1 MADENKPEETPVDES
16 TQTGDIGQ
24 TEEGQ
29 TPPEDEAQQGEN
41 EGEGEGTSEATS
53 SDDQSGE
60 GEQPEDTSDEPTPE
74 EEEAIQEVSRVRQ
87 NTDQPIVVDAVGN
100 LRKTDESIQ
109 QFRQNL
115 AMNLPTEAQ
124 ESFTKFFAGSKLLK
138 SMGEGLNKITESM
151 VSSIDG
157 VVEGLKNVFGKKQ
170 DLYFLINYAQGR
182 DYYSLQKNI
191 KLFNPQGLKS
201 KWLPYAQF
209 LVTLSED
216 VVSVDKDVLYPL
228 GEFLAKAI
236 NQPAILMNATSK
248 NVVNLGKS
256 EQQYD
261 QTKKQIQ
268 KLFSG
273 SQKEFVLWGEAFDRN
288 TDVSAFME
296 KLQQAKSTIDKADP
310 NAIKKQV
317 DLIAQRAKTLSDM
330 LAQPTSGVTLSQA
343 QSKQMSDLLMLAARY
358 TELYTV
364 AIQLIYELEHC
375 VIASQQRIQDQQQ

>member
-16 TQTGDIGQ
+16 TQTGDVSQI
-24 TEEGQ
+24 EEGQ
-29 TPPEDEAQQGEN
+29 TPPEDETQQGEN
-41 EGEGEGTSEATS
+41 EGEGEGTPETTP
-53 SDDQSGE
+53 SDDQSGG

-87 NTDQPIVVDAVGN
+87 NTDQPIVVDAVGH
-100 LRKTDESIQ
+100 LRKTDENIQ
-109 QFRQNL
+109 QFRQNI

-124 ESFTKFFAGSKLLK
+124 ESFTKFFVGSKLLK
-138 SMGEGLNKITESM
+138 SMGEGLDKITESM

-209 LVTLSED
+209 LVNLSED
-216 VVSVDKDVLYPL
+216 VVSIDKDVLYPL

-248 NVVNLGKS
+248 NIVNIGKS
-256 EQQYD
+256 EQQYS

-317 DLIAQRAKTLSDM
+317 DLISQRAKTLSDM
-330 LAQPTSGVTLSQA
+330 LAQPTSGITLSQA
-343 QSKQMSDLLMLAARY
+343 QSKQMSELLMLAARY